1 MQKTPK
7 HQHPAIHAEIAKL
20 QHQKKQLN
28 LKQKI
33 ELENRSKSEHAAFV
47 VDQPGFVSREPHRI
61 EELRLRQIRDAA
73 LSDRVSTERDIAA
86 LDREIERFNVYLS
99 ADNAAVETLRH
110 IDAIASQIAEAR
122 AAVDAAMSAKDEITR
137 MVDSEL
143 HTVDAA
149 RATAGGALLDQIK
162 AGKPYKLHTINR
174 DHLDTL
180 RVAQTAAIAELNSA
194 LVKLAQLEAD
204 KDAATAA
211 HAEALADI
219 SARALH
225 LSAIDYARALHDC
238 REAAYAC
245 GRHFDAPDVDQMSRL
260 LNIDHAD

>member
-7 HQHPAIHAEIAKL
+7 HPVIHAEIEKL

-33 ELENRSKSEHAAFV
+33 EFESKSNFKHAAFV
-47 VDQPGFVSREPHRI
+47 AHQPGFAMREPHRI
-61 EELRLRQIRDAA
+61 EELRLRQIRDEA
-73 LSDRVSTERDIAA
+73 LSERVSTERDIAA

-99 ADNAAVETLRH
+99 ADDIAAKTLRHRDTIKSQIVEAQAAVE
-110 IDAIASQIAEAR
+110 
-122 AAVDAAMSAKDEITR
+122 AAKSAKYEIDR
-137 MVDSEL
+137 MVDGES
-143 HTVDAA
+143 HTVEAA

-180 RVAQTAAIAELNSA
+180 RVAQTAAIVELDCA
-194 LVKLAQLEAD
+194 MVKLAQLEAD

-211 HAEALADI
+211 HAETLADI

-245 GRHFDAPDVDQMSRL
+245 GRHFDSPDVDHMSRL
-260 LNIDHAD
+260 LRIDSGN

>member
-1 MQKTPK
+1 MQRTPK
-7 HQHPAIHAEIAKL
+7 HQHPVIRAEIATL

-33 ELENRSKSEHAAFV
+33 EFENKSNSEHAAFAA
-47 VDQPGFVSREPHRI
+47 DQPGFVLREAHRI

-73 LSDRVSTERDIAA
+73 LSDRVSTDRDIAA

-99 ADNAAVETLRH
+99 ADDMAAQTLRH
-110 IDAIASQIAEAR
+110 SNAIASQISEAQ
-122 AAVDAAMSAKDEITR
+122 AAVEAAKSAKDEIDR
-137 MVDSEL
+137 MVDGES
-143 HTVDAA
+143 HTVEAA

-180 RVAQTAAIAELNSA
+180 RVAQTAAIAELDSVA
-194 LVKLAQLEAD
+194 VKLAQLEAD

-211 HAEALADI
+211 HAETLADI